1 LVEVVEG
8 STEHPHP
15 LSWDGLEEFD
25 DSDTTIVMNNSYF
38 SIFPVTQIV
47 AHGSVVWYA
56 EIG

>member
-1 LVEVVEG
+1 
-8 STEHPHP
+8 
-15 LSWDGLEEFD
+15 
-25 DSDTTIVMNNSYF
+25 MNNSYF